1 MRVWH
6 DATDP
11 EPITTP
17 YGVSHAQLA
26 FTGGTPVLVIEKD
39 GANSTPPSYATRSS
53 AGTWSTFHQIAH
65 TWAAPSDAALAS
77 TRHGLRIVTSTNNAS
92 DRPVIAAWTGSG
104 FGTPKLDIRHQR
116 LRREDPR
123 RMVRPERAV
132 AGRLLECSKVTVTNY
147 PDARHAAIVR
157 FNGGSTPGHAPE
169 IASGTRG
176 TATVVWGVSQ
186 TDGET
191 LRVAHVRLPD
201 STVTVGH
208 TGTGGRVTVTG
219 PLTCL
224 PPVDVHIGRTH
235 NPAKGWRFKSS
246 TLRTPRPPRRQ
257 STPRREAHARSAVHT
272 DRRGDIRQERP
283 AQDRQRVSDVQN
295 LRHPL
300 VSCRFA
306 AAEAALFR
314 IVAL

>member
-1 MRVWH
+1 M
-6 DATDP
+6 
-11 EPITTP
+11 
-17 YGVSHAQLA
+17 
-26 FTGGTPVLVIEKD
+26 LVIE
-39 GANSTPPSYATRSS
+39 GRREQHPSLLRDPVR

-65 TWAAPSDAALAS
+65 TWAAGSDAALAS

-104 FGTPKLDIRHQR
+104 FGTPKLTSDTNGCGAKTHDGWS
-116 LRREDPR
+116 DPS
-123 RMVRPERAV
+123 
-132 AGRLLECSKVTVTNY
+132 GRLLDASWECSKVTVTNY

-208 TGTGGRVTVTG
+208 TA
-219 PLTCL
+219 
-224 PPVDVHIGRTH
+224 
-235 NPAKGWRFKSS
+235 PADG
-246 TLRTPRPPRRQ
+246 
-257 STPRREAHARSAVHT
+257 
-272 DRRGDIRQERP
+272 
-283 AQDRQRVSDVQN
+283 
-295 LRHPL
+295 
-300 VSCRFA
+300 
-306 AAEAALFR
+306 
-314 IVAL
+314 